1 MFDLTQ
7 PLSARTPSFPGDPQV
22 RVEALP
28 GYEPWQVSRLEM
40 STHSGTHLDAP
51 RHRFRDGLGIGD
63 FPPERFVGRGL
74 VIDASGFGN
83 NAAIP
88 PDVLAGVK
96 GLAWP
101 GWFAVVR
108 TGWDRYWGE
117 ERYFQHP
124 FLSPELTES
133 LIETGAGLVAID
145 ALSVD
150 STADRRDDAHV
161 ALLGAGILIAENLC
175 RLAALEPTR
184 SYAFAFLPLALGDAD
199 GSPARV
205 IAWGADSPPA

>member
-7 PLSARTPSFPGDPQV
+7 PLSARTPRFPGDPEV

-51 RHRFRDGLGIGD
+51 RHRFRDGQGIGD
-63 FPPERFVGRGL
+63 FAPERFVGRGL

-83 NAAIP
+83 NEPIP
-88 PDVLAGVK
+88 PDVLVAVK
-96 GLAWP
+96 GLTWP
-101 GWFAVVR
+101 GWIAVVR

-133 LIETGAGLVAID
+133 LIETAAGLVAID

-175 RLAALEPTR
+175 RLAALKAAR
-184 SYAFAFLPLALGDAD
+184 SYAFAFLPLALGNAD
-199 GSPARV
+199 GSPAR
-205 IAWGADSPPA
+205 ILAWDADSPPG